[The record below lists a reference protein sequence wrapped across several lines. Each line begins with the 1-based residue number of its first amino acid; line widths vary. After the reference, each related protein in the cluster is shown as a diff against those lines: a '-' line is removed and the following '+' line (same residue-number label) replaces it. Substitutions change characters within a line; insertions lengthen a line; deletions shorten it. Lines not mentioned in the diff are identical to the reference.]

1 MQYYHTTQHQRIH
14 ILKHLAMRAAPIVSI
29 AGLVLLLHVTN
40 ASSLLPLSSEI
51 TARAAA
57 DPAAI
62 ENADS
67 DAVAVA
73 AASAPAADA
82 ALLEQSTYSLRM
94 QQNRRVA
101 MNSESSAYLNADNT
115 RAADNELLTTYI
127 KDQTQ
132 TPFGTIF
139 TENLHVIYGVAAGVM
154 LLAIVILAVMLV
166 RKNRAREQDYPEE
179 EPLLRESIDQ
189 VDAFLNDNGEQEEMD
204 KALMR
209 QRKMADDLKKQAGM
223 IMSRGNNQLDD
234 QLCDADISSNYP
246 ARKEEQERHALLE
259 AATTILESTASLEKE
274 RERTRS
280 AAVAAR
286 AFEQHLLVAR
296 LATENERK
304 QKDLLVAH
312 AEQMKQ
318 HHKTEVERQRE
329 AALAAERRHKKVIDD
344 ANKQREILKAK
355 EEEHTVMLQQQHETE
370 LERQKAAAALAIEVA
385 AQKERERLKTEDDQ
399 RLVQLQKD
407 HEQRIQS
414 ANEERATLL
423 KAAED
428 DRIRLTSQYEEALQ
442 TQREAA
448 EALKTGIEAERES
461 IEASA
466 LNELVVADET
476 AKLKAEHAAQLVQ
489 KEQEAAAAL
498 AVEKFRIAQLQ
509 ASDEE
514 KAEML
519 SDAEEEKRMLIQT
532 AENEKALLMSDAKER
547 MSNYVELTEKEKE
560 RLERSHAEL
569 VEKEKKAVSNL
580 IMEKKRISKLQASD
594 AEKIQLLQVADKE
607 KILLTKAIQE
617 EKLAGEAERARLVK
631 SFEEGLK
638 AALDKERAL
647 AKQREIQIEKQA
659 EAAKHELV
667 QVQTK
672 VQAEAK
678 SLKSQL
684 DAAQAEASLG
694 RQKSMTEM
702 SKLREEAV
710 QAKAHAAAEKE
721 RRDQAELAIQLEK
734 QKSATA
740 EEKATVLEHKHA
752 KALNAAAQAQKIA
765 AEERQKSQEAIAL
778 AKKAMADHEEEASRR
793 IREELALEKK
803 KIEDERALEKETSR
817 KAMEREVNNDAEAEA
832 SRLKK
837 RRPSFRGSLL
847 TKSKVVDTIGAI
859 FEKKAR
865 ADSFNLTKSKPRVS
879 LLSSTRDFFVQMYGS
894 IARDRRVAQF
904 RHSVL
909 KHKATSLRIQW
920 FATLIGWNEDQAFG
934 LFAPFRAEAIHAF
947 IDLLL
952 AMFPMDGIEESLDQD
967 PCMVNLDILF
977 LALGHQTANAHD
989 WTTGGM
995 SNMKGG
1001 IFEET
1006 YRQTESF
1013 EAMVELL
1020 ITSCVE
1026 VGSSSAKIPLSP
1038 AKKKKKFLEF
1048 EFVMDVVLREWYK
1061 WKVPSSE
1068 MGEEKASGP
1077 STSAKSTAS
1086 LMVL

>member
-1 MQYYHTTQHQRIH
+1 
-14 ILKHLAMRAAPIVSI
+14 MRAAPMVSI
-29 AGLVLLLHVTN
+29 ARLVLLLHVTN
-40 ASSLLPLSSEI
+40 ASSSLPLSSKI
-51 TARAAA
+51 AARAAA

-62 ENADS
+62 ENANS
-67 DAVAVA
+67 DAVTVA
-73 AASAPAADA
+73 AASDFTTADATSAPAADA
-82 ALLEQSTYSLRM
+82 VLLEQSTYSLRM

-139 TENLHVIYGVAAGVM
+139 TENLHVIYGVSGGVM

-189 VDAFLNDNGEQEEMD
+189 VDAFLNSGEQEEMN
-204 KALMR
+204 KTLLR

-234 QLCDADISSNYP
+234 QLCDADMSSNYP
-246 ARKEEQERHALLE
+246 ARKEEQERHTLLE

-312 AEQMKQ
+312 AEHMKQ

-355 EEEHTVMLQQQHETE
+355 EEEHKVMLQQQHETE
-370 LERQKAAAALAIEVA
+370 LERQKAAAALAIKVA
-385 AQKERERLKTEDDQ
+385 AQKERERLKAEDDQ
-399 RLVQLQKD
+399 RLVQVKKD

-414 ANEERATLL
+414 ANEERATL
-423 KAAED
+423 
-428 DRIRLTSQYEEALQ
+428 
-442 TQREAA
+442 
-448 EALKTGIEAERES
+448 
-461 IEASA
+461 
-466 LNELVVADET
+466 
-476 AKLKAEHAAQLVQ
+476 
-489 KEQEAAAAL
+489 
-498 AVEKFRIAQLQ
+498 
-509 ASDEE
+509 
-514 KAEML
+514 
-519 SDAEEEKRMLIQT
+519 
-532 AENEKALLMSDAKER
+532 
-547 MSNYVELTEKEKE
+547 
-560 RLERSHAEL
+560 
-569 VEKEKKAVSNL
+569 
-580 IMEKKRISKLQASD
+580 
-594 AEKIQLLQVADKE
+594 
-607 KILLTKAIQE
+607 
-617 EKLAGEAERARLVK
+617 
-631 SFEEGLK
+631 LK

-667 QVQTK
+667 QVKTK

-684 DAAQAEASLG
+684 DAVQAEASLR

-740 EEKATVLEHKHA
+740 EEKAAVLEHKHA
-752 KALNAAAQAQKIA
+752 KALDAAAQAQKIA

-778 AKKAMADHEEEASRR
+778 AKKAIADHHEDEASRR
-793 IREELALEKK
+793 IKEELALEKK

-859 FEKKAR
+859 FEKKAC
-865 ADSFNLTKSKPRVS
+865 AHSFNLAKSKPRVS
-879 LLSSTRDFFVQMYGS
+879 LMSSTRDFFVQMYGS

-920 FATLIGWNEDQAFG
+920 FATLVGWNEDQAFG
-934 LFAPFRAEAIHAF
+934 LYTPFRAEAIHAF

-952 AMFPMDGIEESLDQD
+952 AIFPMDVIEENLNQD
-967 PCMVNLDILF
+967 PCMVNLDSLF

-989 WTTGGM
+989 WTFGGM

-1001 IFEET
+1001 IFQET

-1013 EAMVELL
+1013 QAMLELL

-1026 VGSSSAKIPLSP
+1026 VGSSSAKISLSP
-1038 AKKKKKFLEF
+1038 AKKKKFLEF
-1048 EFVMDVVLREWYK
+1048 DFVMDVVLREWYK

-1077 STSAKSTAS
+1077 STSSAKSSAS